1 MFLSGRVALTPKG
14 PLKGPLWLL
23 AWSPSGVIEPD
34 EIVEGTSN
42 LVYLMTVIFLVAL
55 NSGVTMRTR

>member
-1 MFLSGRVALTPKG
+1 M
-14 PLKGPLWLL
+14 